1 MATPQETAKPTVPSP
16 SSDNDPFESLL
27 SLEEQYH
34 HEGRTLGLAEGEASG
49 RIEGR
54 VFGLEKSFEKFI
66 ELGRLGGRAAIWA
79 SRLPSD
85 SSATS
90 SLSTGQIE
98 VGKEDSSILGPLP
111 GSGSERL
118 VRHVRRLV
126 ELTNA
131 DDVSRENSE
140 EGVQDFDDR
149 LREAKAKGVLIERLV
164 GEGGKD
170 SGAGGSSTVKRAGVK
185 GNAEQSKAKSGEME
199 DFLGLP
205 RGAQK

>member
-16 SSDNDPFESLL
+16 TSDNDPFESLL

-170 SGAGGSSTVKRAGVK
+170 SAGSSAVKRAGVK